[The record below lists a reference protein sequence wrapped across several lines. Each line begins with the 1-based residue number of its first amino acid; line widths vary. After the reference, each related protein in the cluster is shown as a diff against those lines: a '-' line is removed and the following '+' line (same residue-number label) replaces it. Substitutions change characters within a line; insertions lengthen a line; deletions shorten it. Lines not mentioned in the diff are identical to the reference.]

1 MADLLDG
8 LARYLADH
16 DLIAYDPATGAGDVF
31 FDVMPDAPDRG
42 VALTAYGGGEVDSLL
57 PYDPPNVQVRTRG
70 PASDR
75 SVARTRA
82 WALYR
87 ELHGLGPVDLPDG
100 TRLLSCIAAQTPASM
115 GQDERG
121 RLDYVFN
128 LGIELYAPS
137 AHRPG

>member
-1 MADLLDG
+1 VADLLDG
-8 LARYLADH
+8 LARYLDG
-16 DLIAYDPATGAGDVF
+16 LGLLTYDPVGAAGDTF
-31 FDVMPDAPDRG
+31 CDVMPDAPDTA
-42 VALTAYGGGEVDSLL
+42 VALTAYGGGEVDSKI

-70 PASDR
+70 PATDR

-82 WALYR
+82 WALYG
-87 ELHGLGPVDLPDG
+87 ELHGLGPITLPDG
-100 TRLLSCIAAQTPASM
+100 TRLLSCIAAQTPASL

-137 AHRPG
+137 VHRPG